1 MDHPIRRVAVI
12 GAGVMGAGIAAHLA
26 NAGLPVLLL
35 DIVPRELDAK
45 EQAKGLNLD
54 HPAVRQRIVSQGFE
68 RARKMKPAAFMSRG
82 AERCVQLGNLEDDFD
97 RLAEVDWIIEVVVER
112 LDIKRQLMAR
122 IDAIRSPET
131 LVTTN
136 TSGLPISEISE
147 GLSEDFKSHFFGTHF
162 FNPPRYMKLV
172 EIIRGSEAD
181 PLKVSALAEFIIRRL
196 GKGVVFC
203 KDTPNF
209 IANRIMAVHGSF
221 CMEYALANGYRFEEA
236 DAVTGPLIGR
246 PKTATFRLQDLVGLD
261 VAAHVAKNLYEAI
274 PKDPYTEVLQAPNIS
289 KVLGGLIER
298 GRLGKKSGGEG
309 LYRKTRGPKGP
320 VFEVLDPE
328 TFEYE
333 PQQKAEFPS
342 LQAVGGIEDLGERLS
357 ALFSEEWQGD
367 RAADYAW
374 AVIGHFL
381 GYAADVATE
390 VAYDL
395 ASIDKAVRWGFG
407 YDLGPFQLW
416 DLLGVEVVAERM
428 EASGIEVAEWVKE
441 MLFAEVDTFY
451 RNEYGWVT
459 GYYDWRGQGYVDLLY
474 GEHHIEVEHLR
485 KTNTPLLSN
494 ASASLHDLG
503 DGVLLL
509 EFHSKMNAI
518 DDDLVALL
526 RQSVG
531 VLEDDA
537 YYGLVI
543 GNDGTNFSVGANL
556 AKAVGALSKHGIEA
570 LEGEV
575 RSLQDALQALRYCTK
590 PVVAAVHGMALGG
603 GAEIALGV
611 DRVVAHAESYIGLVE
626 SGVGLLPAGGGL
638 RELVRRVISPIMG
651 QPHGDPLPVAQK
663 LLETVAMAKVSGSAE
678 EGRELGFLS
687 QRDRVVMSR
696 EELIYE
702 AKQEALTM
710 AADGYTAPLPAKL
723 YAGGRDLFAA
733 LKVAVWSLQQAGYAS
748 EHDALVAEKVAFVLA
763 GGDASSPG
771 WVDEDHFLALERH
784 AFLELIQSEKTQARI
799 EHMLTT
805 GKPLRN

>member
-45 EQAKGLNLD
+45 EEAKGLSLD
-54 HPAVRQRIVSQGFE
+54 HPAVRNRIVNQSFQ
-68 RARKMKPAAFMSRG
+68 RAKKMKPPAFMSRQ
-82 AERCVQLGNLEDDFD
+82 AERCVRLGNLEDDFH
-97 RLAEVDWIIEVVVER
+97 RLAEMDWIIEVVVER

-122 IDAIRSPET
+122 IDEIRGPQT

-136 TSGLPISEISE
+136 TSGLPIGDISE
-147 GLSEDFKSHFFGTHF
+147 GRSAEFKSHFFGTHF

-172 EIIRGSEAD
+172 EIIRGDEAD
-181 PLKVSALAEFIIRRL
+181 PLRVSALAEFIIRRL

-209 IANRIMAVHGSF
+209 IGNRIMAVHGSF

-261 VAAHVAKNLYEAI
+261 VAAHVAKNLYDAI
-274 PKDPYTEVLQAPNIS
+274 AKDPYTEVLQAPNLSRVI
-289 KVLGGLIER
+289 GGLLER

-309 LYRKTRGPKGP
+309 FYRKTRGPKGP

-333 PQQKAEFPS
+333 PQQKPDFPS
-342 LQAVGGIEDLGERLS
+342 IQAVRGIEDLGERLG

-374 AVIGHFL
+374 AVVGHFL
-381 GYAADVATE
+381 GYAADVAQD

-416 DLLGVEVVAERM
+416 DLLGVEAVADRM

-441 MLFAEVDTFY
+441 MLFAEVDSFY

-459 GYYDWRGQGYVDLLY
+459 GYYDWRQQSYVDLLY

-485 KTNTPLLSN
+485 KSRAPLLSN
-494 ASASLHDLG
+494 ASASLHDLS

-518 DDDLVALL
+518 DDDLVSLL
-526 RQSVG
+526 RQSVEI
-531 VLEDDA
+531 LDDDA

-543 GNDGTNFSVGANL
+543 GNDGPNFSVGANL
-556 AKAVGALSKHGIEA
+556 QKAVGALAAGGEEA
-570 LEGEV
+570 LEGAV
-575 RSLQDALQALRYCTK
+575 RGMQEALQALRFCPK

-611 DRVVAHAESYIGLVE
+611 DRIVAHAESYIGLVE
-626 SGVGLLPAGGGL
+626 SGVGLVPAGGGL
-638 RELVRRVISPIMG
+638 LELVRRVITPAMV
-651 QPHGDPLPVAQK
+651 QPHGNPLPTAQK
-663 LLETVAMAKVSGSAE
+663 ILETVAMAKVSSSAD
-678 EGRELGFLS
+678 EGRELGFLGE
-687 QRDRVVMSR
+687 RDRVVMSR
-696 EELIYE
+696 EELIFE
-702 AKQEALTM
+702 AKQEVLAMVT
-710 AADGYTAPLPAKL
+710 DGYMAPSPAKL
-723 YAGGRDLFAA
+723 YAGGRDLLAA
-733 LKVAVWSLQQAGYAS
+733 LEVAVWSLQQAGYAS
-748 EHDALVAEKVAFVLA
+748 EHDALVASKVAFVIA
-763 GGDASSPG
+763 GGDHSAPG
-771 WVDEDHFLALERH
+771 WFDERHFLNLERR
-784 AFLELIQSEKTQARI
+784 AFLDLIQTEKTQARI

>member
-1 MDHPIRRVAVI
+1 MDHPIGRVAVI

-26 NAGLPVLLL
+26 NAGFPVLLL
-35 DIVPRELDAK
+35 DIAPSSLDAK
-45 EQAKGLNLD
+45 EEAKGLGLE
-54 HPAVRQRIVSQGFE
+54 HPAVRNRIVRQGFE
-68 RARKMKPAAFMSRG
+68 RAVKMKPPAFMGQAAQR
-82 AERCVQLGNLEDDFD
+82 RVQLGNLEDDFD
-97 RLAEVDWIIEVVVER
+97 ALSEVDWIIEVVVER

-122 IDAIRSPET
+122 IDAIRAPQT

-136 TSGLPISEISE
+136 TSGLPISDISE
-147 GLSEDFKSHFFGTHF
+147 GLSEGFKSHFFGTHF

-181 PLKVSALAEFIIRRL
+181 ALKVSSLAELIVRRL

-246 PKTATFRLQDLVGLD
+246 PKTATFRLQDLVGID
-261 VAAHVAKNLYEAI
+261 VAAHVASNLYHAI

-289 KVLGGLIER
+289 RVLEGLLER

-309 LYRKTRGPKGP
+309 FYRKVKGPKGP
-320 VFEVLDPE
+320 AFEVLNPE
-328 TFEYE
+328 TFDYE
-333 PQQKAEFPS
+333 PQQKVELPS
-342 LQAVGGIEDLGERLS
+342 LAAVQDVEDLGERLS
-357 ALFSEEWQGD
+357 LLFAPEWQGD

-381 GYAADVATE
+381 GYAADVAQE

-407 YDLGPFQLW
+407 YDVGPFELW
-416 DLLGVEVVAERM
+416 DLLGVEAVAERL

-441 MLFAEVDTFY
+441 MLFAEVDSFY
-451 RNEYGWVT
+451 RVEYGWVT
-459 GYYDWRGQGYVDLLY
+459 GYYDWRQRGYVDLLY

-485 KTNTPLLSN
+485 KTNPPLESN
-494 ASASLHDLG
+494 ASASLHDLS

-518 DDDLVALL
+518 DDDLVAML
-526 RQSVG
+526 RLAAET
-531 VLEDDA
+531 LEDDA
-537 YYGLVI
+537 FYGLVI
-543 GNDGTNFSVGANL
+543 GNDGKNFSVGANL
-556 AKAVGALSKHGIEA
+556 AKAVESLSDGGVEA
-570 LEGEV
+570 LEGAV
-575 RSLQDALQALRYCTK
+575 KALQDVLLDLRHGPK

-603 GAEIALGV
+603 GLEIALGV
-611 DRVVAHAESYIGLVE
+611 DRIVAHAESYLGLVE
-626 SGVGLLPAGGGL
+626 AGVGLLPAGGGL
-638 RELVRRVISPIMG
+638 RELVRRVISPLMLS
-651 QPHGDPLPVAQK
+651 PTADPLPAAQR

-678 EGRELGFLS
+678 EGRELGFLGERDRIVM
-687 QRDRVVMSR
+687 QRD
-696 EELIYE
+696 ELLYE
-702 AKQEALTM
+702 AKQEVLAM
-710 AADGYTAPLPAKL
+710 ASEGYMAPESAQL
-723 YAGGRDLFAA
+723 YAGGRDLLAA
-733 LKVAVWSLQQAGYAS
+733 LEVAVWSLEQAGYAS
-748 EHDALVAEKVAFVLA
+748 EHDALVARKVAFVLA
-763 GGDASSPG
+763 GGDMTHPG
-771 WVDEDHFLALERH
+771 WVDESHFLALERQ
-784 AFLELIQSEKTQARI
+784 AFLELIQTPKTQARI